1 MKTKL
6 LLVIM
11 LFVGLQTIAQSVF
24 NYSVREYYTYNPG
37 KKAFIK
43 DVVDKV
49 RTTLI
54 VDDEKRI
61 IKFKI
66 SGVEEIA
73 IFDKLVIKGFVKPE
87 EGLPFLHYI
96 YKGSNNDEIHF
107 YISKESARIK
117 PYGSMLKLIK

>member
-6 LLVIM
+6 LLVMM
-11 LFVGLQTIAQSVF
+11 LFVGLPTVAQSVF

-37 KKAFIK
+37 KKALIK
-43 DVVDKV
+43 DGVDKV

-54 VDDEKRI
+54 VDDEKRV

-66 SGVEEIA
+66 SGVEEVA
-73 IFDKLVIKGFVKPE
+73 IFDKLVIKGLVKHE

-96 YKGSNNDEIHF
+96 YKDANNDEIHF

-117 PYGSMLKLIK
+117 PYGSMLKLIE

>member
-6 LLVIM
+6 LLVIV
-11 LFVGLQTIAQSVF
+11 LFVGLQTVAQSVF
-24 NYSVREYYTYNPG
+24 NYSVREYYIYNPG
-37 KKAFIK
+37 KKTFVK

-54 VDDEKRI
+54 VDDEKRL

-66 SGVEEIA
+66 SGVEEVA

-96 YKGSNNDEIHF
+96 YKDANNDEIHF

-117 PYGSMLKLIK
+117 PYGSMLKLIE